1 MTVYNYSL
9 TANPPTVGRNTK
21 KSKIRPH
28 GRKQAFPVAAS
39 VAIPGQC
46 LVMLSGGYVT
56 NAAAGATP
64 AAALLTPILGCSRR
78 DVDNTADSSGGAQY
92 LEIDT
97 DASWFVN
104 GDSIARADVGYPCY
118 ATDNQTVSKSSNGGV
133 RPYVGVICDV
143 DTTFG
148 VLVDFDGTESAAFL
162 GAPHAPVW
170 TESFPV
176 AADANAAA
184 TLAETIIGSFRRAG
198 KIVSVKFHP
207 TGAVS
212 TDATNIATV
221 AIAQRDGAGGASQ
234 AVASWTSNSTGGSAL
249 VAFTAKDFGTIT
261 NPTIIA
267 GGDLT
272 ITKTKGGTGQTLPA
286 GTIVVTL
293 VPTNG

>member
-1 MTVYNYSL
+1 MTAYSYSL
-9 TANPPTVGRNTK
+9 TANPATVGRNTR

-46 LVMLSGGYVT
+46 LVMLSAGYVT
-56 NAAAGATP
+56 NAAAATTVGGAISTP
-64 AAALLTPILGCSRR
+64 VLGCSRR

-97 DASWFVN
+97 DAAWFAN
-104 GDSIARADVGYPCY
+104 GDSITRADVMYPCY
-118 ATDNQTVSKSSNGGV
+118 ASDNQTVTKSSGGGL
-133 RPYVGVICDV
+133 RPFVGTICDV

-148 VLVDFDGTESAAFL
+148 VLVDFDGMESTAAL
-162 GAPHAPVW
+162 GLPHSVVW
-170 TESFPV
+170 NESFAV
-176 AADANAAA
+176 SADAAANS

-198 KIVSVKFHP
+198 RIVSVKFHP
-207 TGAVS
+207 TGAVA
-212 TDATNIATV
+212 TDAADIATI

-249 VAFTAKDFGTIT
+249 VAFTAKDFGAIT
-261 NPTIIA
+261 NPTIVA

-272 ITKTKGGTGQTLPA
+272 ITKTKGGAGKALPA
-286 GTIVVTL
+286 GTIFVTL